1 VSKLDDF
8 FNPINL
14 FCAVGI
20 TTKDIFWRQLWRYF
34 YAKICAQKI
43 TPKIDFIMP
52 KFVRRKLR
60 QKWTLLCQN

>member
-20 TTKDIFWRQLWRYF
+20 MTKEIFFGVNYGVVS
-34 YAKICAQKI
+34 
-43 TPKIDFIMP
+43 MP

-60 QKWTLLCQN
+60 QKVTLLCKN